1 MKNLFSFK
9 RRQTLTAYIGNLQI
23 GSAHSIAS
31 QSMISHSTL
40 DTDGCAD
47 QIEKIKAAGGKLAR
61 LTAISKTEALNL
73 QNIKN
78 KLAENNSQIPL
89 CADIHFNAEL
99 AFIAAQ
105 IVDKVRVNPGNF
117 AKKEDIES
125 KLLKLIEICKAH
137 KTAIRIGSN
146 HGSLAHEII
155 EKYGDTPKGIVES
168 ALHFVRICHKNNFHN
183 IVVSLKSSNP
193 RIMVES
199 YRLAAQLMDLE
210 GLRYPLHIGV
220 TEAGEG
226 IDGRIRSAVGIG
238 AILSDGLGDTIR
250 VSLTEPPEN
259 EIPVAETLI
268 KHFEN
273 LSIQNYIPINHENLP
288 YNPLVFA
295 KRQNSLKPIVVGENA
310 DPLQGDFQSGKDDW
324 FYLTLDDLTES
335 TLQTITQNN
344 TTPIVLSSENPYW
357 VGEIRASIVH
367 LMRNNVANRII
378 LYRNY
383 NSENYPVLAAADM
396 GAILIDGLAEGVWI
410 DHNNSPAPAN
420 IALSILQATRLRL
433 SKTEIIS
440 CPSCGRT
447 KYDIATTVRNVKTRL
462 SGYVGLK
469 IAVMGCIVNGPG
481 EMADADY
488 GYIGCGDGLV
498 ALYKGQN
505 VVDRAVPEKD
515 AIDKLEALIISDLNA
530 INEK

>member
-9 RRQTLTAYIGNLQI
+9 RRQTLTATIGKLQI
-23 GSAHSIAS
+23 GSAHNIAS
-31 QSMISHSTL
+31 QSMTSRSTL
-40 DTDGCAD
+40 DTDGCTD
-47 QIEKIKAAGGKLAR
+47 QIEKIEAAGGKLAR
-61 LTAISKTEALNL
+61 LTAIGKTEALNL
-73 QNIKN
+73 QNIKE
-78 KLAENNSQIPL
+78 KLALNNSQIPL

-117 AKKEDIES
+117 AKKEDVET
-125 KLLKLIEICKAH
+125 KLIKLIEICKTY
-137 KTAIRIGSN
+137 KTALRIGSN
-146 HGSLAHEII
+146 HGSLAPDII
-155 EKYGDTPKGIVES
+155 EQYGDTPKGIVES
-168 ALHFVRICHKNNFHN
+168 ALEFIRICHKNKFHN
-183 IVVSLKSSNP
+183 LVVSLKSSNP

-199 YRLAAQLMDLE
+199 YRLAAQQMELE

-238 AILSDGLGDTIR
+238 ALLSDGLGDTIR

-268 KHFEN
+268 NHFAN
-273 LSIQNYIPINHENLP
+273 LTPQNYIPVNHENLP

-295 KRQNSLKPIVVGENA
+295 KRQNALKPIVVGENA
-310 DPLQGDFQSGKDDW
+310 DPTQGDFQTGSEDW
-324 FYLTLDDLTES
+324 FYVTLDDLTEN
-335 TLQTITQNN
+335 TLETIAENN
-344 TTPIVLSSENPYW
+344 TIPIVLSSENPYW
-357 VGEIRASIVH
+357 VGEIRAAIVH
-367 LMRNNVANRII
+367 LMRYNITNRII

-383 NSENYPVLAAADM
+383 NSENYPILAAADM
-396 GAILIDGLAEGVWI
+396 GAILIDGLAEGIWV
-410 DHNNSPAPAN
+410 DYNNSRTPAN

-433 SKTEIIS
+433 STTEIIS

-447 KYDIATTVRNVKTRL
+447 KYDIATTVRNVKARL

-469 IAVMGCIVNGPG
+469 IAVMGCVVNGPG

-488 GYIGCGDGLV
+488 GYIGCGEGLV
-498 ALYKGQN
+498 ALYKGRN
-505 VVDRAVPEKD
+505 VVERAVPEKD
-515 AIDKLEALIISDLNA
+515 AIDKLEALIINDIKSKID
-530 INEK
+530 